1 MLAGIAVF
9 RRVPDAL
16 FWGVVG
22 LAGLLLSFGANSPV
36 FALLYNTLPGMR
48 YFRGQERAAFLVA
61 NSLAILA
68 GMGIIHLRTWK
79 ADLWPTATHNLRR
92 ALIGLFALCAVVCLL
107 VFTQWLNNRDL
118 LNGTMS
124 TVVFSTVMAIMTVAI
139 VLLISRH
146 SGTRLYALLLAGLLV
161 FELFTVN
168 MDTDS
173 NYDHIPPEQQLSMT
187 PPALVAE
194 VKVDTDLPYR
204 VDGYRGLYDN
214 YGSLYDVMDIRG
226 ISPLF
231 LDSTHAI
238 IQSDLINPLAWELF
252 AVKYVFTDW
261 DSLPVPSEIIGN
273 GQDRYGAVNLH
284 RLRDPRPF
292 AMMIYDTVTA
302 DSDESARAMMADIA
316 FNPRRTIILNR
327 DVEITDGDTSVS
339 TANVIHFAPEQFAIE
354 VDTSQQG
361 VLSVAN
367 PDYPGWLATIDGQ
380 SADIIRAYGALQ
392 AVIVPPGKH
401 TIAFTFD
408 PISYRAG
415 AIISLFTWGALGIL
429 SAVLLTRRLRHARD

>member
-1 MLAGIAVF
+1 M
-9 RRVPDAL
+9 
-16 FWGVVG
+16 
-22 LAGLLLSFGANSPV
+22 
-36 FALLYNTLPGMR
+36 
-48 YFRGQERAAFLVA
+48 
-61 NSLAILA
+61 
-68 GMGIIHLRTWK
+68 
-79 ADLWPTATHNLRR
+79 
-92 ALIGLFALCAVVCLL
+92 
-107 VFTQWLNNRDL
+107 
-118 LNGTMS
+118 
-124 TVVFSTVMAIMTVAI
+124 
-139 VLLISRH
+139 
-146 SGTRLYALLLAGLLV
+146 
-161 FELFTVN
+161 
-168 MDTDS
+168 
-173 NYDHIPPEQQLSMT
+173 
-187 PPALVAE
+187 
-194 VKVDTDLPYR
+194 PYR

-339 TANVIHFAPEQFAIE
+339 TAKVMHFAPEQFTIE

-380 SADIIRAYGALQ
+380 SADILRAYGALQ
-392 AVIVPPGKH
+392 AVSYPQVNTLSRSRSTPSAIAPEPSSACSPGELWV
-401 TIAFTFD
+401 
-408 PISYRAG
+408 Y
-415 AIISLFTWGALGIL
+415 
-429 SAVLLTRRLRHARD
+429 